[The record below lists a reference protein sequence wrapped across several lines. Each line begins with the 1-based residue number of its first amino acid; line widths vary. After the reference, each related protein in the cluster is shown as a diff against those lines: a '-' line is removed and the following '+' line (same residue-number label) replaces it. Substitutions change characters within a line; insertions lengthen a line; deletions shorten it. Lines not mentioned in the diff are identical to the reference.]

1 MQLNK
6 ITIKQYKN
14 NIHKLKFKDYIKIQ
28 MNLKIYQ
35 VNLRKNQ
42 KKWEYNIKDL
52 IRILFQLFRKK
63 NTIIIRK
70 KKKYKQMT

>member
-6 ITIKQYKN
+6 IIIKQYKN
-14 NIHKLKFKDYIKIQ
+14 NIHKMKFKDYNKIQ

-35 VNLRKNQ
+35 VNLRQNQ

-63 NTIIIRK
+63 NTIIVRN